1 MKNFLQFV
9 NEMQG
14 FGNRNILLP
23 RDFVFAIDIRNSTR
37 EEQELALVEF
47 AKFTEIRDYVRE
59 YLLGDQKEK
68 IYGTINAW
76 LIIVSGGFSRVSITY
91 SIVTTTGWVNG
102 SSYKDKFITLKEF
115 LTVGLPDV
123 PEYIHIKND
132 VNKYNL

>member
-1 MKNFLQFV
+1 
-9 NEMQG
+9 
-14 FGNRNILLP
+14 
-23 RDFVFAIDIRNSTR
+23 
-37 EEQELALVEF
+37 
-47 AKFTEIRDYVRE
+47 
-59 YLLGDQKEK
+59 
-68 IYGTINAW
+68 
-76 LIIVSGGFSRVSITY
+76 VSGGFSRVSITY